1 MENNFP
7 MLSFLYLF
15 DEHIS
20 EIILLILLI
29 SEVLSLRMAL
39 SWNSL
44 KVYLSSIL
52 SNYKPSRDTGT
63 ASL

>member
-7 MLSFLYLF
+7 MLSILYLF
-15 DEHIS
+15 GEYIS
-20 EIILLILLI
+20 EMILPVLLI

-39 SWNSL
+39 TWNSL
-44 KVYLSSIL
+44 KVYLSSIS